1 MPWNNF
7 PHLAARAFNQPLL
20 LEPTYARVFF
30 SALSDRFGT
39 GRLIDTASGEVM
51 NSDEM
56 NALAMGWD
64 SSERTRQKSYR
75 VERGIC
81 SGCTLTT
88 KLRQAMTP
96 MIMSLHTVTGL
107 R

>member
-7 PHLAARAFNQPLL
+7 PHLAARRSINRFCWSP
-20 LEPTYARVFF
+20 PTRGYFF

-75 VERGIC
+75 VERGIAV
-81 SGCTLTT
+81 L
-88 KLRQAMTP
+88 P
-96 MIMSLHTVTGL
+96 VTGTL
-107 R
+107 VHKLGYINS

>member
-51 NSDEM
+51 NSDG
-56 NALAMGWD
+56 N
-64 SSERTRQKSYR
+64 ERARDGVGQQR
-75 VERGIC
+75 
-81 SGCTLTT
+81 
-88 KLRQAMTP
+88 ANTP
-96 MIMSLHTVTGL
+96 EI
-107 R
+107 

>member
-56 NALAMGWD
+56 NALAMGGTAA
-64 SSERTRQKSYR
+64 SEHARNRIAWS
-75 VERGIC
+75 V
-81 SGCTLTT
+81 
-88 KLRQAMTP
+88 
-96 MIMSLHTVTGL
+96 V
-107 R
+107 

>member
-20 LEPTYARVFF
+20 LEPAYARVFF

-51 NSDEM
+51 SNDEM
-56 NALAMGWD
+56 NALAMSWD
-64 SSERTRQKSYR
+64 SMSDRARKRTAWS
-75 VERGIC
+75 V
-81 SGCTLTT
+81 
-88 KLRQAMTP
+88 
-96 MIMSLHTVTGL
+96 V
-107 R
+107 